1 MKPIPAA
8 ALALALVTLTG
19 CVTAPPKD
27 QNNLCSI
34 YRQYPAWYKD
44 SVAMQERWGTP
55 VHVAMAIMKQ
65 ESSFVADALPP
76 RAYLLWVIPWGRV
89 SPSYGY
95 AQAQPPAWRDFEASM
110 GSSGSRDNFADAIM
124 FIGWYT
130 AGTQRQLGISKWDT
144 YNQYLAYHEGRGGYS
159 RNTYRA
165 KPWLM
170 QVARKVELQSKTY
183 GAQLGQCRGELEKG
197 RRSFWPF

>member
-1 MKPIPAA
+1 MQHLSPVPGLVQGLGSDAG
-8 ALALALVTLTG
+8 ALGHACACCDG
-19 CVTAPPKD
+19 NHEAGKQFRRRRAPTSCLPFVG
-27 QNNLCSI
+27 
-34 YRQYPAWYKD
+34 YP
-44 SVAMQERWGTP
+44 V
-55 VHVAMAIMKQ
+55 
-65 ESSFVADALPP
+65 
-76 RAYLLWVIPWGRV
+76 GRV

-95 AQAQPPAWRDFEASM
+95 AQAQPPAWRDFESSM

-170 QVARKVELQSKTY
+170 QVARKVEQQSKTY

>member
-1 MKPIPAA
+1 
-8 ALALALVTLTG
+8 
-19 CVTAPPKD
+19 
-27 QNNLCSI
+27 
-34 YRQYPAWYKD
+34 
-44 SVAMQERWGTP
+44 MQERWGTP
-55 VHVAMAIMKQ
+55 VHVSMAIMKQ

-95 AQAQPPAWRDFEASM
+95 AQAQPPAWRDFENSM

-170 QVARKVELQSKTY
+170 QVARKVEQQSKTY
-183 GAQLGQCRGELEKG
+183 GAQLGQCRGELERG

>member
-1 MKPIPAA
+1 
-8 ALALALVTLTG
+8 
-19 CVTAPPKD
+19 
-27 QNNLCSI
+27 
-34 YRQYPAWYKD
+34 
-44 SVAMQERWGTP
+44 MQSRWGTP
-55 VHVAMAIMKQ
+55 PHVAMAIMKQ

-95 AQAQPPAWRDFEASM
+95 AQAQPPAWKDFERSM
-110 GSSGSRDNFADAIM
+110 GSGGSRDDFADAIM
-124 FIGWYT
+124 FIGWYA
-130 AGTQRQLGISKWDT
+130 AGTQQQLGISKWDT

-170 QVARKVELQSKTY
+170 QVARKVEQQSKTY
-183 GAQLGQCRGELEKG
+183 GAQLNQCRGELERN
-197 RRSFWPF
+197 RRSFWFF